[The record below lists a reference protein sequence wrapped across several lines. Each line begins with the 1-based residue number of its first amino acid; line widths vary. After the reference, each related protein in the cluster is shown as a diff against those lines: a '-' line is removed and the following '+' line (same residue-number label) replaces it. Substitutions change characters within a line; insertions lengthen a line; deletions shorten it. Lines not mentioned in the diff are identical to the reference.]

1 MVQLY
6 LKEYLKNLVGR
17 RVCIGCREGILRDH
31 FSEIVTDIKFLA
43 RHNIDTTLF
52 HNLPNRLANQKLLQ
66 QLGKRLPATRLQR
79 IGPEADFYQAVLNHP
94 DIEYKLIFLE
104 RRCLVDTR
112 GSKINALTTQR
123 VRTAQ
128 LEFGECIGNQNF
140 RTAMTRLCETIE
152 AGRCERIHIL
162 PAGKNSIKH
171 ELFTVEGSGT
181 MLADN
186 FTEEFH
192 QVESDDEVALVHRI
206 LTMYKRSGYLKP
218 RSKDY
223 LSRNRHRFF
232 VTVID
237 GIAVGCLEQKIIDE
251 RTVELGALA
260 ISTRFRNQRIGVFTV
275 NAFRD
280 MMASQGYRYMISLT
294 KNPRLQVLYD
304 QLGFIRQNRPE
315 YQKRQDESPGV
326 PMYYMDISAER
337 ENEVEAGCRSQYTR
351 SEDMNWRGDSAR

>member
-6 LKEYLKNLVGR
+6 LKEYLKNLVDR
-17 RVCIGCREGILRDH
+17 RVCIACREGVLRDH

-43 RHNIDTTLF
+43 RHGIDTTLF
-52 HNLPNRLANQKLLQ
+52 HNLPNRFANQKILQ
-66 QLGKRLPATRLQR
+66 QLEKRLPVTNLIR
-79 IGPEADFYQAVLNHP
+79 IDPEEDFYQAVLNHP

-104 RRCLVDTR
+104 RRCLIDTR
-112 GSKINALTTQR
+112 GSKINTLTTQR
-123 VRTAQ
+123 VRASE
-128 LEFGECIGNQNF
+128 LEFRECIGNQNF
-140 RTAMTRLCETIE
+140 KTAMTSLCETIE
-152 AGRCERIHIL
+152 AGKCERIHIL

-192 QVESDDEVALVHRI
+192 RVESDDEVALVHRI

-218 RSKDY
+218 RSKGY

-251 RTVELGALA
+251 NTVELGALA
-260 ISTRFRNQRIGVFTV
+260 ISTRFLNQRIGVFTV

-280 MMASQGYRYMISLT
+280 MMASQGFLHMISLT
-294 KNPRLQVLYD
+294 KNPRLQVLYG

-326 PMYYMDISAER
+326 PMYYMDISPGRER
-337 ENEVEAGCRSQYTR
+337 EVAQGGRTQYTR
-351 SEDMNWRGDSAR
+351 SVDMNW

>member
-17 RVCIGCREGILRDH
+17 RICIACREGVLRDH
-31 FSEIVTDIKFLA
+31 FSDIVADIKYLA
-43 RHNIDTTLF
+43 RHDINTTLF
-52 HNLPNRLANQKLLQ
+52 HNLPNRFANQKLLQ
-66 QLGKRLPATRLQR
+66 QLDKRLPATNLKR
-79 IGPEADFYQAVLNHP
+79 IDPEEDFYDAVLSHP

-112 GSKINALTTQR
+112 GSKINTLTTER
-123 VRTAQ
+123 VRAS
-128 LEFGECIGNQNF
+128 ERDFGECIGNQNF
-140 RTAMTRLCETIE
+140 KAAMTRLCATIE
-152 AGRCERIHIL
+152 AGKCERIHIL
-162 PAGKNSIKH
+162 PAGKNIIKH

-192 QVESDDEVALVHRI
+192 QVKSDDEVALVHRI

-223 LSRNRHRFF
+223 VSCNRHRFF

-251 RTVELGALA
+251 QTVELGALA
-260 ISTRFRNQRIGVFTV
+260 ISTRFRNQRIAVFTV

-280 MMASQGYRYMISLT
+280 MMTSRGFLHMISLT
-294 KNPRLQVLYD
+294 KNPRLQVLYG
-304 QLGFIRQNRPE
+304 QLGFVQESRPE
-315 YQKRQDESPGV
+315 YQLRQDESPGV
-326 PMYYMDISAER
+326 PMYYMDIASER
-337 ENEVEAGCRSQYTR
+337 KSGVAPGRTQHTR
-351 SEDMNWRGDSAR
+351 SEDMKWYEESAR